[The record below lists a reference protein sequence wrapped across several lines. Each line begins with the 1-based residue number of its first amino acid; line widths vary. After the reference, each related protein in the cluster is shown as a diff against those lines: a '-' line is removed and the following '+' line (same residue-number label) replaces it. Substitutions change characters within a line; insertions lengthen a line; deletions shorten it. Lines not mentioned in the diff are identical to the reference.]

1 MEYYL
6 KICGKKYIPIKVYY
20 NEQKAQKFLDDN
32 KSYSV
37 FKRDYFGRIYL
48 KHDLAIERNKVNKVS
63 SVWEF

>member
-1 MEYYL
+1 M
-6 KICGKKYIPIKVYY
+6 PVKVYY
-20 NEQKAQKFLDDN
+20 NEQKAQKFLDVN

-48 KHDLAIERNKVNKVS
+48 KHDLAIERNKTSKVS